1 MAQPTARF
9 WLPLNATAALA
20 FTLGSLSAPVQAQAI
35 SDKEGYD
42 SLLSCAA
49 FFSAA
54 AAVTEDDRKTSND
67 ATELATAFM
76 TGAILLAPGGNSRRA
91 EAELEKQA
99 QDFAVVMQDDTA
111 SNAKDMEELADS
123 CGTLG
128 EVYLPEVL
136 ARAGE

>member
-1 MAQPTARF
+1 MVLPFISRLVACAILSTA
-9 WLPLNATAALA
+9 LV
-20 FTLGSLSAPVQAQAI
+20 APAQAQAV
-35 SDKEGYD
+35 SDREGYD

-49 FFSAA
+49 FFSAV

-76 TGAILLAPGGNSRRA
+76 TGAIVLAPGGNSGRA

-99 QDFAVVMQDDTA
+99 QDFAVVMLDDSA
-111 SNAKDMEELADS
+111 SNAKDMEDLAES

-136 ARAGE
+136 ARAG